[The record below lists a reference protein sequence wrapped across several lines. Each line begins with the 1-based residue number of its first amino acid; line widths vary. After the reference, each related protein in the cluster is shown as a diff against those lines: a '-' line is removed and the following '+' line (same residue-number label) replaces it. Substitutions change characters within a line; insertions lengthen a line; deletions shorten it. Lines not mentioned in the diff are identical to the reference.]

1 MVLRGVSEEFL
12 HLWVNDV
19 KALLFVMSNS
29 LEKIHLSSEM
39 LSLLLDLSRARVV
52 HSVINNCQRVRY
64 SGTNFISIQ
73 VRCAA
78 F

>member
-19 KALLFVMSNS
+19 KALLFVTSNS
-29 LEKIHLSSEM
+29 LEKIHLSGEIP
-39 LSLLLDLSRARVV
+39 SLLLDLSRA
-52 HSVINNCQRVRY
+52 HSVINNRQRVRY

-73 VRCAA
+73 VAL
-78 F
+78 